1 MSRVIDVYDNVM
13 KPDEAEFID
22 AKMKKVHWQYEHWKS
37 DNNKVGYHW
46 NRFAGET
53 AEEIAGGEFDF
64 VLPIWETAKYK
75 YDFEKKYNISEF
87 KRIYMNAHT
96 HGIEP
101 NIHYDDGDFTLIYYP
116 RMDWQS
122 DYGGGTA
129 IYEEDGGK
137 HAPTHDYATDK
148 LVDYRGNR
156 LLVFDAYLP
165 HQGMPVIRDCY
176 KLRTNIVFKAYCSG
190 GGRARLDFY
199 KK

>member
-13 KPDEAEFID
+13 EQHEAEFND
-22 AKMKKVHWQYEHWKS
+22 AKMKEVHWKYEHWQS
-37 DNNKVGYHW
+37 DKKKEGYHW
-46 NRFAGET
+46 NRFAGNT

-75 YDFEKKYNISEF
+75 YDFERKYNLTEF

-96 HGIEP
+96 HGVEP

-116 RMDWQS
+116 RLDWKA
-122 DYGGGTA
+122 DYGGGTV
-129 IYEEDGGK
+129 IYEEDGGAK
-137 HAPTHDYATDK
+137 SPTHDYRTDK
-148 LVDYRGNR
+148 LIDYRGNR

-165 HQGMPVIRDCY
+165 HQGMPVIRECH
-176 KLRTNIVFKAYCSG
+176 KLRTNIVFKAYCSE
-190 GGRARLDFY
+190 GGRQRLDFY